1 MIRLTYKDS
10 VYTIQELS
18 EMSGIEPATLRNR
31 LRRGYTAE
39 EAVRPIPI
47 ADSVKEFCEASYW
60 HDWIGHSTA
69 ELYEVYWRWCR
80 AYLYTPLNIKA
91 FTRQIMGIYP
101 NLKTVPTKKDT
112 GSCRIIRER

>member
-39 EAVRPIPI
+39 EAVRPIPV
-47 ADSVKEFCEASYW
+47 ADSVKEFCEASHWYDWLGMSTSYLHEIYW
-60 HDWIGHSTA
+60 K
-69 ELYEVYWRWCR
+69 WCIQHG
-80 AYLYTPLNIKA
+80 YNPLQIKG
-91 FTRQIMGIYP
+91 FTRQVMGMYP
-101 NLKTVPTKKDT
+101 NLKTVPTKTDN